1 VPTPAPD
8 HVVEELDDRDCRS
21 LLRTAR
27 IGRVGYT
34 RDALPAIAP
43 VTFCLHADHVVIP
56 SRSRSH
62 LLPGTNGAVVA
73 FQVDSL
79 DPDTCAGWTVTVVGP
94 SRSVTDP
101 TGIAALDR
109 LPWARPARW
118 PDRCYISIAIGLV
131 AGWRAGPQRDV
142 LVPAPLGDGRAAT
155 VEGRRS
161 AFR

>member
-8 HVVEELDDRDCRS
+8 HVVEHLDGPDCRS

-27 IGRVGYT
+27 IGRLGYT

-43 VTFCLHADHVVIP
+43 VTFCLHADRVVIP
-56 SRSRSH
+56 SRSCSH
-62 LLPGTNGAVVA
+62 LVPGTNGAVVA

-101 TGIAALDR
+101 TEIATLDR

-118 PDRCYISIAIGLV
+118 PDRCYISIALGLV
-131 AGWRAGPQRDV
+131 AGWRRD
-142 LVPAPLGDGRAAT
+142 LAVPAPLGDGPPAAVT
-155 VEGRRS
+155 ATAAGRRS
-161 AFR
+161 TFR